1 MNDELLG
8 DKIRQLIKN
17 SDWIEEI
24 KIKTETQYDK
34 LPSHVSERLGM
45 SNNMK
50 NVLVQITLRALD
62 RTLTK
67 DETNSIIKDL
77 YLNIHEGS
85 RGYY

>member
-1 MNDELLG
+1 MMNYLVIKSDNLLRIAIG
-8 DKIRQLIKN
+8 
-17 SDWIEEI
+17 EEI

>member
-1 MNDELLG
+1 
-8 DKIRQLIKN
+8 
-17 SDWIEEI
+17 
-24 KIKTETQYDK
+24 
-34 LPSHVSERLGM
+34 M